1 MAIEQLS
8 GIAEILGAVATIAGL
23 LFLSIQVR
31 DNTRVTKTST
41 LASMLEDARDRTAGQ
56 LCSDPEVSDIVA
68 RGVSSI
74 DLLDKKEQLRFTFFV
89 METVLHMQNV
99 MQLHEARLLTK
110 IDYLAWLD
118 WTGAILRT
126 PGARAIWPQ
135 VAAVITPNIARVL
148 KTHLEESPES
158 PMLLDLMPVF
168 DRRSPATAA

>member
-1 MAIEQLS
+1 MGIEQLS
-8 GIAEILGAVATIAGL
+8 GIAEILGAAATIAGL

-31 DNTRVTKTST
+31 DNTKVTKTST

-74 DLLDKKEQLRFTFFV
+74 DMLDQKEQLRFTFFV

-99 MQLHEARLLTK
+99 MQLHEAKLLPK
-110 IDYLAWLD
+110 MDYLSWLD
-118 WTGAILRT
+118 WTGCILRT
-126 PGARAIWPQ
+126 PGAQAVWPQ
-135 VAAVITPNIARVL
+135 VSAVITPNIASVL
-148 KTHLEESPES
+148 KAHLAESTDS

-168 DRRSPATAA
+168 DRREQAGVA